1 MSSQVVGEEIKLKTL
16 IALHGGPASNIGLI
30 RQFRFLQTDP
40 DSPVSRIL
48 LYLQSHVIQD
58 TDMRYVL
65 QNIFFYHFIISHDSL
80 EIVLNVSRL
89 SAVHHNM
96 HF

>member
-30 RQFRFLQTDP
+30 RQFRFLQTEP

-48 LYLQSHVIQD
+48 LYL
-58 TDMRYVL
+58 
-65 QNIFFYHFIISHDSL
+65 
-80 EIVLNVSRL
+80 
-89 SAVHHNM
+89 
-96 HF
+96 